1 MAIMDP
7 NGENDSIARV
17 WNLLSEVS
25 EHLSQ
30 NRASSLHIHSLADGV
45 KAQAIH
51 SQTGFVLRRFNLDKP
66 RDIYEAE
73 LERMNAAMSAENQTL
88 LNDNRQ
94 LSTLIREYEQTLEKT
109 MERFRIH
116 AHEVQQR
123 ELALMRQY
131 ESVIVERESE
141 ALNEALAVNNVHS
154 ESLVRISRLLR
165 AALRKLGGEDIQAY
179 EAYTRAQA
187 RATRSGQSS
196 REASGSSEAG
206 PSSITEAGDASTPP
220 PGENSPQ
227 EKGKQRDEDTPGGEP
242 LPAFSVDRLLDEE
255 EDPERRVAVAEW
267 SLEREVELARLEREN
282 EELRA
287 LVNGLLKP
295 NAPVNR
301 PGSTAPAPSNSNPS
315 APAPAFAPTPQDPP
329 NGSPEERSP
338 EQQQQQQQPNYSTVP
353 RGPQRAP
360 GGAQGNLGP
369 FGTYRAPSSPWSG

>member
-1 MAIMDP
+1 MDP
-7 NGENDSIARV
+7 NGENESILRV

-30 NRASSLHIHSLADGV
+30 NRATSLQIHSVADGV
-45 KAQAIH
+45 KSQAVH

-73 LERMNAAMSAENQTL
+73 LERMNVAMSAENQTL

-94 LSTLIREYEQTLEKT
+94 LSALIREYEQTLEKT

-131 ESVIVERESE
+131 ESVIVERETE
-141 ALNEALAVNNVHS
+141 ALNDALAVNNVHS

-165 AALRKLGGEDIQAY
+165 ATLRKLGGEDIQAY

-187 RATRSGQSS
+187 RAARSGQTS

-206 PSSITEAGDASTPP
+206 PSSITEAGDSNTPP

-227 EKGKQRDEDTPGGEP
+227 EKEKQRDDGTPGDEP
-242 LPAFSVDRLLDEE
+242 TPAFTVDRLLDEE

-301 PGSTAPAPSNSNPS
+301 PGSAAPAPSNSNPS
-315 APAPAFAPTPQDPP
+315 APTPAPTTQDPP
-329 NGSPEERSP
+329 NGSPEERS
-338 EQQQQQQQPNYSTVP
+338 QDQQQQPNYSAAP
-353 RGPQRAP
+353 RGPQHAP